1 MMIQSMED
9 AEFYFKKRKSY
20 GIKPGLGRVNYL
32 LKKLGNPEQNIQA
45 IHVAGTNG
53 KGSTIHFLENAL
65 TISGYQVGVF
75 SSPSFSGLCG
85 HMTVN
90 QVPIEKSKFIQLL
103 NMLIPSINE
112 LDEKELH
119 PTEFEIITVLAL
131 LYFQNNVHIALIE
144 AGMGGKDDTTNC
156 IQPLLSIITN
166 IEMDH
171 MQFLG
176 TTYTSIATHKAGIIK
191 KNRPVVVG
199 SLNKESEQVVVKK
212 AMQQNA
218 PLYRFGKEFQL
229 KEQDNRLVWTDH
241 LTSHSFSIGDV
252 ANYQAENICTAL
264 MALTLVENYRYT
276 IAWQQFLK
284 TSKSLPL
291 PGRFE
296 CICKQPMIILDSAH
310 NLPG

>member
-1 MMIQSMED
+1 MIQSFE
-9 AEFYFKKRKSY
+9 EVETFLNQRKKY
-20 GIKPGLGRVNYL
+20 GIKPGLERVQYL
-32 LKKLGNPEQNIQA
+32 LEKLEHPEENLQI

-53 KGSTIHFLENAL
+53 KGSTIHFLEEAF
-65 TISGYQVGVF
+65 TISGYTVGVF
-75 SSPSFSGLCG
+75 SSPSFTGICG
-85 HMTVN
+85 HMTIN
-90 QVPIEKSKFIQLL
+90 QKPIEENEFIHLL
-103 NMLIPSINE
+103 NQLIPYINE
-112 LDEKELH
+112 LDQNKMY

-131 LYFQNNVHIALIE
+131 LFFKNNIHIALIE

-166 IEMDH
+166 IEMDN
-171 MQFLG
+171 MQVLG

>member
-103 NMLIPSINE
+103 NMLIPSITE

-144 AGMGGKDDTTNC
+144 TGMGGKDDTTNC
-156 IQPLLSIITN
+156 II
-166 IEMDH
+166 
-171 MQFLG
+171 F
-176 TTYTSIATHKAGIIK
+176 
-191 KNRPVVVG
+191 
-199 SLNKESEQVVVKK
+199 
-212 AMQQNA
+212 
-218 PLYRFGKEFQL
+218 
-229 KEQDNRLVWTDH
+229 TDH
-241 LTSHSFSIGDV
+241 SCFNQCNMYVD
-252 ANYQAENICTAL
+252 
-264 MALTLVENYRYT
+264 
-276 IAWQQFLK
+276 
-284 TSKSLPL
+284 
-291 PGRFE
+291 
-296 CICKQPMIILDSAH
+296 
-310 NLPG
+310 